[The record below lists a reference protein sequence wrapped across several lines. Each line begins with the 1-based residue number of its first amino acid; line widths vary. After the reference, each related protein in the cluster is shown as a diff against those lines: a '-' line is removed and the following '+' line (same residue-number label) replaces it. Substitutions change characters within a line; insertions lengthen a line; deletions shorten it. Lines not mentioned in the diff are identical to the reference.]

1 MGLMRFLVHDTQ
13 QMSQERAT
21 RAYLCGH
28 DRVPW
33 PSQALWTNELLII
46 ERPLEDS
53 GSFYLPWEVDGYG
66 ELMLGTATL
75 RERERPYLLEVELAR
90 GKLNQV
96 RNQIAEW
103 TSIGLNVPER
113 LQELIREST
122 RHFAKAATNQ
132 HHPHEAAP
140 AAMESL
146 KVTLDAVAIL
156 TSSYADQA
164 LSARHRADPQLS
176 TLLGATLGQNRLDE
190 KTARQF
196 LTTFNTG
203 IVPMTWKEIEGRE
216 GQYDWSLSD
225 AQVEWCN
232 SNNLVGVGGPL
243 LRLDSATLPEWLNF
257 WEDDF
262 ATLVSFVC
270 DFVEQTVGR
279 YRGRIQLW
287 ECAACTNTGT
297 GLSLTEE
304 QRLRLTVRAIEAT
317 RQVDPEAQC
326 LIRVD
331 RPWAE
336 YMTSG
341 DWELSP
347 IYFADALAR
356 ADLGLAGVNL
366 EINMGYL
373 PGGSPTRDTLEVNRL
388 LDLWSYLGLPLYI
401 TLTFPTSDDDDSLA
415 YAEGKPVPR
424 ACADGW
430 TPAAQRNW
438 IERNLPLILAK
449 RTVYGVF
456 WNQLSDAD
464 PHPFPHGGLFGAE
477 GRPKPAL
484 AALGAMRKYHLR

>member
-1 MGLMRFLVHDTQ
+1 MGLMRFLVHDTN
-13 QMSQERAT
+13 QMSQERAN

-33 PSQALWTNELLII
+33 PSQALWTNELLIL
-46 ERPLEDS
+46 ERRVEDS
-53 GSFYLPWEVDGYG
+53 GTFYLPWEVEGFG

-103 TSIGLNVPER
+103 TGIGLNVPER
-113 LQELIREST
+113 LQELVREAT
-122 RHFAKAATNQ
+122 RHFARAATHQ
-132 HHPHEAAP
+132 HDPETAAP

-146 KVTLDAVAIL
+146 RVALDAVALL

-164 LSARHRADPQLS
+164 LSARHRTDPKLS
-176 TLLGATLGQNRLDE
+176 TLLGASLGPSTLDE
-190 KTARQF
+190 KMARQF
-196 LTTFNTG
+196 LSAFNCG
-203 IVPMTWKEIEGRE
+203 VVPLTWKHIEGRE

-225 AQVEWCN
+225 HQVEWCQ
-232 SNNLVGVGGPL
+232 SNGLTAVGGPL
-243 LRLDSATLPEWLNF
+243 LRLDKSTLPEWLSF

-279 YRGRIQLW
+279 YRGRIHLW
-287 ECAACTNTGT
+287 ECTACTNTGT
-297 GLSLTEE
+297 GLPLTEE

-341 DWELSP
+341 DWDLSP

-356 ADLGLAGVNL
+356 AELGLAGVNL
-366 EINMGYL
+366 EVNVGYM
-373 PGGSPTRDTLEVNRL
+373 PGGSPLRDTLEVNRL
-388 LDLWSYLGLPLYI
+388 LDLWSYLGLPLYLS
-401 TLTFPTSDDDDSLA
+401 LTFPTSDEDDPLA
-415 YAEGKPVPR
+415 FERGRPVPKGSPE
-424 ACADGW
+424 GW

-456 WNQLSDAD
+456 WNQLSDAEE
-464 PHPFPHGGLFGAE
+464 HPFPHGGVFSAE

-484 AALGAMRKYHLR
+484 AALGAMRKYHLK